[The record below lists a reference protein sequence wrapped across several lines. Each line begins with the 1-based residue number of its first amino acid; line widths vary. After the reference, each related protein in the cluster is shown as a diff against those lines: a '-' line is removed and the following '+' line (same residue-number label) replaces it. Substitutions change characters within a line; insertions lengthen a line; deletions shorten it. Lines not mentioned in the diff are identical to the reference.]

1 MDNRLAEE
9 RADADTPES
18 AGVDVSKR
26 VPGVDLSKRMS
37 KRFSGFMGKPKNKPD
52 DN

>member
-1 MDNRLAEE
+1 MHL
-9 RADADTPES
+9 PES

-26 VPGVDLSKRMS
+26 MTGIDLSKRMS
-37 KRFSGFMGKPKNKPD
+37 KRFSGFMGKPKTKPD